1 MPGSLHR
8 NVQRR
13 SVNSGISLFQ
23 QKKVVK
29 AKSMSSSYMSW
40 RSSGTNRRPTQP
52 TNTSKN
58 RGTIYPDLNQDP
70 TPKPVIHFLAFALII
85 FLGLLQ
91 FLPASHF
98 RHPSDP
104 HRNWVPFNSHS
115 SPSPTV
121 KLAVDEDDG
130 LIHIVSWMQ
139 CLDLKVLVVLANSTL
154 SSSRYPDLLHFHFFT
169 PQGDKDK
176 VSFYKLKVLFPHSNL
191 ELHGQEK
198 VKEII
203 KRASS
208 EAEYDSLNLEEIAPF
223 IIPSV
228 HQSLTKFIYVSP
240 NLILMG
246 RIEELTGIDLS
257 AHAAAAAEDCSN
269 RLNSYVSLDVL
280 DAIQRSAS
288 KPWITVTPYV
298 KDACMP
304 GLSLLLINGKK
315 LEEFLEAVL
324 WWSKVLNWSDR
335 SDKRNPAIGLALY
348 NRYLKLSNSWLVKEP
363 ASVDTIEKSMITH
376 YDGPKIVCSEFGNDT
391 IPGSSHGNLWI
402 KYLPSMSNQI
412 LGS

>member
-1 MPGSLHR
+1 
-8 NVQRR
+8 
-13 SVNSGISLFQ
+13 
-23 QKKVVK
+23 
-29 AKSMSSSYMSW
+29 MSSSYMSW
-40 RSSGTNRRPTQP
+40 RSSASNRRPTQP

-70 TPKPVIHFLAFALII
+70 TPKPVIHFLAFALIV

-104 HRNWVPFNSHS
+104 HRKWVPFNSHS

-121 KLAVDEDDG
+121 KLTVDEDDG

-139 CLDLKVLVVLANSTL
+139 CLDLKVLAVLANSTL
-154 SSSRYPDLLHFHFFT
+154 SSSRYPDMLHFHFFT

-269 RLNSYVSLDVL
+269 RLNSYVSSDVL

-288 KPWITVTPYV
+288 KPWISVTPYV

-304 GLSLLLINGKK
+304 DLSLLLINGKK

-335 SDKRNPAIGLALY
+335 F
-348 NRYLKLSNSWLVKEP
+348 LVF
-363 ASVDTIEKSMITH
+363 S
-376 YDGPKIVCSEFGNDT
+376 
-391 IPGSSHGNLWI
+391 
-402 KYLPSMSNQI
+402 LPP
-412 LGS
+412 

>member
-1 MPGSLHR
+1 
-8 NVQRR
+8 
-13 SVNSGISLFQ
+13 
-23 QKKVVK
+23 
-29 AKSMSSSYMSW
+29 MSSSYMSW

-154 SSSRYPDLLHFHFFT
+154 SSSRDPDLLHFHFFT

-269 RLNSYVSLDVL
+269 RLKSYVSLDVL

-288 KPWITVTPYV
+288 KPWISVTPYV

>member
-1 MPGSLHR
+1 M
-8 NVQRR
+8 N
-13 SVNSGISLFQ
+13 
-23 QKKVVK
+23 KVVK

-191 ELHGQEK
+191 ELHG
-198 VKEII
+198 
-203 KRASS
+203 
-208 EAEYDSLNLEEIAPF
+208 EYDSLNLEEIAPF

-240 NLILMG
+240 NLILMTWFSLLG

-288 KPWITVTPYV
+288 KPWISVTPYV

-335 SDKRNPAIGLALY
+335 LALY